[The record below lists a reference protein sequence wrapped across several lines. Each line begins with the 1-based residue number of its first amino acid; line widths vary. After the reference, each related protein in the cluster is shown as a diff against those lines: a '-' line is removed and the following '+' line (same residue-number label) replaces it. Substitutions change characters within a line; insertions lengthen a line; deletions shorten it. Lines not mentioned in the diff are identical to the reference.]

1 MLCQVTL
8 PNGIREAEY
17 GRGIYMPLIADA
29 GVELGPDSSQQDYFN
44 AAARLGIVGAIVDG
58 QVVNLTFRVVCNC
71 HAEPIYKDSYFGR
84 HIGMRSA
91 SALLFAAARAV
102 DPDLRLEVG
111 QSLHSQLFFELKS
124 GGDPVAIGEKLN
136 EQYQRMIFQCVPM
149 VTHAIS
155 AAAALRMV
163 EDPDGDRRQLMH
175 GWVGDTF
182 GTVTIG
188 DYIDLAYGPFVPN
201 AGFLKE
207 IRIVGI
213 PEGILITAEGEE
225 LPSKELKDF
234 MLGAAEQART
244 WNKRMSVGTVGKLN
258 KVILDGKSQELVQVS
273 ETLQEICIAQIASKI
288 VAKGTVKVVFVS
300 GPSSSGKTS
309 TVRRLSTHLKAMGKE
324 TIYVGLDDYYIPA
337 ELCPKDENGEY
348 DFEALEA
355 LDVERIKS
363 DLRSLVAGKVTY
375 IPHYDFVTQRPV
387 PKEQETPM
395 QIGEDQIL
403 LIEGIHGLNPA
414 ITGAIDKSNSFS
426 VFVSA
431 LPQVNLDFGTRVP
444 TTYAR
449 LLRRIIRDRRYRGV
463 SAESTIKRWPSV
475 RRGENKH
482 IFPYQHLA
490 DAMFNSALP
499 YELAVFRVFGWQYL
513 MEVHEDSPAYIM
525 ARDMLRFLSLVV
537 PMSDEWIPKNSV
549 LREFLGGSIYK
560 Y

>member
-1 MLCQVTL
+1 
-8 PNGIREAEY
+8 
-17 GRGIYMPLIADA
+17 MPLIAETGA
-29 GVELGPDSSQQDYFN
+29 ELGPDSSQQDYFK
-44 AAARLGIVGAIVDG
+44 AAAQKGIVGAVVDH
-58 QVVNLTFRVVCNC
+58 QVVNLTHRVVCSC
-71 HAEPIYKDSYFGR
+71 VAKPILKDNYFGR
-84 HIGMRSA
+84 HIITRSA
-91 SALLFAAARAV
+91 SALLFAAAKAV
-102 DPDLRLEVG
+102 DPNMRLEVG
-111 QSLHSQLFFELKS
+111 QSLHSQLFFEVKG
-124 GGDPVAIGEKLN
+124 GGDTVALGEKLN
-136 EQYQRMIFQCVPM
+136 EQYQQMIFQCVPM

-163 EDPDGDRRQLMH
+163 EDPEGDRRQLMH
-175 GWVGDTF
+175 GWVGDSF

-188 DYIDLAYGPFVPN
+188 DYTDLAYGPFVPN
-201 AGFLKE
+201 AGFLKG
-207 IRIVGI
+207 IKIVGI
-213 PEGILITAEGEE
+213 PEGILITEEGKE
-225 LPSKELKDF
+225 LPAKELKDF
-234 MLGAAEQART
+234 MLGAAKQART

-258 KVILDGKSQELVQVS
+258 KVILDGGGQDLVQVS
-273 ETLQEICIAQIASKI
+273 ETLQEICIAQIASEIIKRE
-288 VAKGTVKVVFVS
+288 TVKVVFVS

-337 ELCPKDENGEY
+337 EQCPKDENGEY

-355 LDVERIKS
+355 LDVERIKR
-363 DLRSLVAGKVTY
+363 DLRSLVEGKVTS

-387 PKEQETPM
+387 PKEQETEM

-414 ITGAIDKSNSFS
+414 ITGAVDKANAYS

-431 LPQVNLDFGTRVP
+431 LPQVNLDFGARVP

-475 RRGENKH
+475 RKGENKY

-513 MEVHEDSPAYIM
+513 MEVNEDSPAYLM